1 MGDNSK
7 WLPEEEVYLR
17 DLSKLCQD
25 LSAKYK
31 LYYELYKTR
40 QTKFK
45 IPAIVISSVTGL
57 TSFGTS
63 NFPEKYQKWVSIAVG
78 ASSLFIAL
86 LNSIESYMKIGETMS
101 GCLQASI
108 SLQKLKEFIDIELSL
123 PLDDR
128 SSQGIL
134 FLRDCYSK
142 YEKILDLS
150 PSILKKVR
158 FIRPSYDENIH
169 TTITM
174 KPVEQTSSEIEA
186 KTGVTIS
193 EIIAE
198 DRGEDSPYN
207 RATTRNNAK
216 AKTIFFA

>member
-1 MGDNSK
+1 MADNQK
-7 WLPEEEVYLR
+7 WLPEEEAYLR
-17 DLSKLCQD
+17 ELSR
-25 LSAKYK
+25 LSQELSIKFK
-31 LYYELYKTR
+31 RYYELYKNR
-40 QTKFK
+40 QAKFK
-45 IPAIVISSVTGL
+45 LPAIIISSITGL

-108 SLQKLKEFIDIELSL
+108 SLQKLKEIIDIELSL

-134 FLRDCYSK
+134 FLRECYAK

-150 PSILKKVR
+150 PSILKHVR
-158 FIRPSYDENIH
+158 FIKPSFDDRIHATLTTLENGTDIDKTEATFSEVGDDFPD
-169 TTITM
+169 TTT
-174 KPVEQTSSEIEA
+174 PLNQ
-186 KTGVTIS
+186 KT
-193 EIIAE
+193 
-198 DRGEDSPYN
+198 
-207 RATTRNNAK
+207 
-216 AKTIFFA
+216 KTIFLA

>member
-1 MGDNSK
+1 MSDNTK

-17 DLSKLCQD
+17 ELSKLCQE
-25 LSAKYK
+25 LSSKYK
-31 LYYELYKTR
+31 RYYELYKVR
-40 QTKFK
+40 QAKFK
-45 IPAIVISSVTGL
+45 IPSIIISSVTGL

-63 NFPEKYQKWVSIAVG
+63 NFPEAYQKWVSIAVG

-101 GCLQASI
+101 GCLQTSM
-108 SLQKLKEFIDIELSL
+108 SLQKLKEFIDIELAL

-128 SSQGIL
+128 NTQGIL

-150 PSILKKVR
+150 PSILKNVR
-158 FIRPSYDENIH
+158 FIRPSYDDRIQA
-169 TTITM
+169 TITTR
-174 KPVEQTSSEIEA
+174 PIDERSSDIEKA
-186 KTGVTIS
+186 EVQISGVLEEEKI
-193 EIIAE
+193 E
-198 DRGEDSPYN
+198 DTPNTN
-207 RATTRNNAK
+207 RK

>member
-1 MGDNSK
+1 MSDNTK

-17 DLSKLCQD
+17 ELSKLCQE
-25 LSAKYK
+25 LSSKYK
-31 LYYELYKTR
+31 RYYELYKVR
-40 QTKFK
+40 QAKFK
-45 IPAIVISSVTGL
+45 IPSIIISSVTGL

-63 NFPEKYQKWVSIAVG
+63 NFPEAYQKWVSIAVG

-101 GCLQASI
+101 GCLQTSM
-108 SLQKLKEFIDIELSL
+108 SLQKLKEFIDIELAL

-128 SSQGIL
+128 NTQGIL

-150 PSILKKVR
+150 PSILKNVR
-158 FIRPSYDENIH
+158 FIRPSYDDRIQA
-169 TTITM
+169 TITTRPIDERSSDIE
-174 KPVEQTSSEIEA
+174 KAEVQISGVLEEEKLEDTPNTS
-186 KTGVTIS
+186 K
-193 EIIAE
+193 
-198 DRGEDSPYN
+198 
-207 RATTRNNAK
+207 K

>member
-1 MGDNSK
+1 MTDNAK
-7 WLPEEEVYLR
+7 WLPEEETYLR

-25 LSAKYK
+25 LSTKFK
-31 LYYELYKTR
+31 RYYELYKNR
-40 QTKFK
+40 QAKFK

-101 GCLQASI
+101 GCLQASL
-108 SLQKLKEFIDIELSL
+108 SLQKLKEYIDMELSL

-134 FLRDCYSK
+134 FLRECYAK

-150 PSILKKVR
+150 PSIIKHVR
-158 FIRPSYDENIH
+158 FIRPSYED
-169 TTITM
+169 TTIYSNTITTNH
-174 KPVEQTSSEIEA
+174 PELSSDIENREVSLSEVFVEEEPKKKS
-186 KTGVTIS
+186 
-193 EIIAE
+193 
-198 DRGEDSPYN
+198 
-207 RATTRNNAK
+207 
-216 AKTIFFA
+216 KTIFLA

>member
-1 MGDNSK
+1 MCDNAR

-17 DLSKLCQD
+17 DVSKLCQE
-25 LSAKYK
+25 LSSKYK
-31 LYYELYKTR
+31 RYYELYKTR
-40 QTKFK
+40 QAKFK
-45 IPAIVISSVTGL
+45 IPSIIISSVTGL

-63 NFPEKYQKWVSIAVG
+63 NFPEQYQKWVSIAVG

-101 GCLQASI
+101 GCLQSSA

-128 SSQGIL
+128 STQGIL

-142 YEKILDLS
+142 YEKILDLA
-150 PSILKKVR
+150 PSILKNIR
-158 FIRPSYDENIH
+158 FIRPSYDDRIQA
-169 TTITM
+169 TITARPM
-174 KPVEQTSSEIEA
+174 DENSSDIEKA
-186 KTGVTIS
+186 DMNIS
-193 EIIAE
+193 EVLSEEKI
-198 DRGEDSPYN
+198 DDTYSPS
-207 RATTRNNAK
+207 TGKGTGK

>member
-1 MGDNSK
+1 MSDNTK

-17 DLSKLCQD
+17 DLSKLCQE
-25 LSAKYK
+25 LSSKYK
-31 LYYELYKTR
+31 RYYELYKTR
-40 QTKFK
+40 QAKFK
-45 IPAIVISSVTGL
+45 IPSIIISSITGL

-63 NFPEKYQKWVSIAVG
+63 NFPEKYQKWVSISVG

-101 GCLQASI
+101 GCLQTSI

-128 SSQGIL
+128 STQGIL

-142 YEKILDLS
+142 YEKILDLA
-150 PSILKKVR
+150 PSILKNIR
-158 FIRPSYDENIH
+158 FIRPSYDDRIQA
-169 TTITM
+169 TITTRPM
-174 KPVEQTSSEIEA
+174 DENSSDIERA
-186 KTGVTIS
+186 EVNIS
-193 EIIAE
+193 EVLSE
-198 DRGEDSPYN
+198 EKVEN
-207 RATTRNNAK
+207 TTTGKGK

>member
-1 MGDNSK
+1 MSDNTK

-17 DLSKLCQD
+17 DVSKLCQE

-31 LYYELYKTR
+31 RYYELYKNR
-40 QTKFK
+40 QAKFK
-45 IPAIVISSVTGL
+45 IPSIIISSVTGL

-101 GCLQASI
+101 GCLQTSI

-128 SSQGIL
+128 STQGIL

-150 PSILKKVR
+150 PSILKNVR
-158 FIRPSYDENIH
+158 FIRPSYEDRIQA
-169 TTITM
+169 TITAR
-174 KPVEQTSSEIEA
+174 PIDETSSDIEKA
-186 KTGVTIS
+186 EVHIS
-193 EIIAE
+193 EVLSE
-198 DRGEDSPYN
+198 DRMDPVGKG
-207 RATTRNNAK
+207 K